1 MARLSLSDL
10 KEGMVLEKPA
20 LANGRV
26 ILGEGMELTEKHL
39 NIFKTW
45 GVNEIYVVGDSSDL
59 LQGDRKIPEE
69 DFAKIEA
76 EVNKRFKRC
85 GTPDNE
91 IIAQLQAI
99 ALKSEIA
106 IYWQNQGQE

>member
-26 ILGEGMELTEKHL
+26 ILGEGMELTKKHL

-45 GVNEIYVVGDSSDL
+45 GVNEIYVVGDSADL
-59 LQGDRKIPEE
+59 LQGDKKIPEA
-69 DFAKIEA
+69 DFEKIEA
-76 EVNKRFKRC
+76 HVKKRFKLC
-85 GTPDNE
+85 CPSENE
-91 IIAQLQAI
+91 VITQLEAV

-106 IYWQNQGQE
+106 IYWNAQGQD